1 MSFRESLFHYRS
13 YTPIP
18 FLAVMVVFA
27 QPSALTMV
35 VGFAV
40 VVTGEFL
47 RFWGVAYA
55 GSLTR
60 VASVGAPEVILAGP
74 FAYVR
79 NPLYIGN
86 ILLYTG
92 IGIMSNALV
101 PWLQILALVYF
112 SFQYGMIVS
121 LEEEFLEKEFGAA
134 YREFKKNVPRFFPRW
149 SRYEHP
155 AQASQSP
162 KWAEAGQSERRTLQA
177 ILLVMLILVVLWYRG

>member
-1 MSFRESLFHYRS
+1 MSFRERLFHYRS
-13 YTPIP
+13 YTPVP
-18 FLAVMVVFA
+18 FLAVILVFA
-27 QPSALTMV
+27 QPTIFTMA

-40 VVTGEFL
+40 SVVGEL
-47 RFWGVAYA
+47 IRYWGVAYA

-74 FAYVR
+74 FAHVR

-101 PWLQILALVYF
+101 PWLQLLALVWF
-112 SFQYGMIVS
+112 SFQYGIIVS

-134 YREFKKNVPRFFPRW
+134 YMEFKKNVPRFIPRMT
-149 SRYEHP
+149 RYEHP
-155 AQASQSP
+155 AQVSQLP
-162 KWAEAGQSERRTLQA
+162 KWTEAGQSERRTLQA
-177 ILLVMLILVVLWYRG
+177 IVLVMLILTVLWYRG

>member
-1 MSFRESLFHYRS
+1 MSFRESLFQYRS

-18 FLAVMVVFA
+18 FLAVMVLFA
-27 QPSALTMV
+27 QPATLTMA

-40 VVTGEFL
+40 AVIGEL
-47 RFWGVAYA
+47 VRFWGVAYA

-92 IGIMSNALV
+92 IGIMSNALM

-134 YREFKKNVPRFFPRW
+134 YMEFKKNVPRFIPRW
-149 SRYEHP
+149 TPYEHS
-155 AQASQSP
+155 AQASQQP
-162 KWAEAGQSERRTLQA
+162 KWAEAGQSEKRTLQA
-177 ILLVMLILVVLWYRG
+177 IVLVMLLLIVLWYRG